1 MKKMIDG
8 MRGVPTAQQGTDS
21 ETGEQVLGL
30 LSCLGTSSGHILNWV
45 SSDGAGMW
53 RCGSKEKQEG

>member
-1 MKKMIDG
+1 
-8 MRGVPTAQQGTDS
+8 MRGVPTAQQGTGS